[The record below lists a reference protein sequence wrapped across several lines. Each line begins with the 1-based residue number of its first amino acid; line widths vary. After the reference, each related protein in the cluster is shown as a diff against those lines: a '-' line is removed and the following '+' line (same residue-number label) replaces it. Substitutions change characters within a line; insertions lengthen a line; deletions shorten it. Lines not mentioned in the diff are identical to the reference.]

1 MEGSGY
7 PCDLSYM
14 REARKSQKRV
24 EVKGIFLAIGT
35 LGLGARWKEGP
46 ELCEHSMLSYDLL
59 GDIAAERRESS

>member
-1 MEGSGY
+1 
-7 PCDLSYM
+7 M